1 MKSKDSTLIIL
12 LFLYRVYIVD
22 ISEMHFFRLCPI
34 KKDKYRIILPQ
45 KGDKMKNIIKE
56 EIANIVTE
64 KLISK
69 EHLAK
74 LLNINKR
81 SIQRLNDILPPE
93 KIISGKNYYSIKTII
108 TVLNQNYN
116 E

>member
-1 MKSKDSTLIIL
+1 
-12 LFLYRVYIVD
+12 
-22 ISEMHFFRLCPI
+22 
-34 KKDKYRIILPQ
+34 
-45 KGDKMKNIIKE
+45 MKNIINE